1 MSCLPFLILHKY
13 INRILIVCEW
23 AWKCMWNQ
31 QVTLGKIQMKKKK
44 LKQLCV

>member
-1 MSCLPFLILHKY
+1 MSCLSFLILHKY

-23 AWKCMWNQ
+23 ALKCMWNQ
-31 QVTLGKIQMKKKK
+31 QVTLWKIQMKKKK